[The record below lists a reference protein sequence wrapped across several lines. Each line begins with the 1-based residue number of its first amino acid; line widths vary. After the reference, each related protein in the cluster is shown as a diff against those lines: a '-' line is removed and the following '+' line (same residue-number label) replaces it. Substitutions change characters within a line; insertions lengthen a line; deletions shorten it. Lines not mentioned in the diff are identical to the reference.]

1 MDNQTELNKLV
12 SVHLGKAG
20 DGSVVKPYITP
31 DFVDASLLVAVPRH
45 LNRTGYGLEDHNLPF
60 VGFDA
65 WNAYEFS
72 TLLTNGFPVSGWVKF
87 SYDSKDRKS
96 TRLNSSH

>member
-60 VGFDA
+60 VG
-65 WNAYEFS
+65 
-72 TLLTNGFPVSGWVKF
+72 L
-87 SYDSKDRKS
+87 DRKS

>member
-31 DFVDASLLVAVPRH
+31 DFVDSSLLVAVPRH
-45 LNRTGYGLEDHNLPF
+45 LNRTGYGLKITT
-60 VGFDA
+60 
-65 WNAYEFS
+65 Y
-72 TLLTNGFPVSGWVKF
+72 LLMG
-87 SYDSKDRKS
+87 
-96 TRLNSSH
+96 LCLECL